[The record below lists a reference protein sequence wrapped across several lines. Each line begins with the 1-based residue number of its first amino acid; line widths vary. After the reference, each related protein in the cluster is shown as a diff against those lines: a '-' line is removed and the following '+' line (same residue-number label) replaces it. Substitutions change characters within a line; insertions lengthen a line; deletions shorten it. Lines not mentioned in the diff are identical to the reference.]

1 MGNVTKTN
9 KLNGHDLMNI
19 GIFGAIYF
27 VILFL
32 VAMLGIIPIFLPLL
46 SVLVPI
52 VGGVPFMLFLTKVK
66 KPGMIFI
73 MAIIMGLLM
82 MLTSMG
88 IWPLLTSVNAGLI
101 AEIVFKSGN
110 YASAKKA
117 VLTYGFFSL
126 WMYGNYMSLFLDRE
140 QYFAQRASFGKAY
153 AEAVAQLLPN
163 WMAFVLLIVCF
174 ICGILGGLFGQKV
187 LKKHFEKAGLV

>member
-1 MGNVTKTN
+1 
-9 KLNGHDLMNI
+9 
-19 GIFGAIYF
+19 
-27 VILFL
+27 
-32 VAMLGIIPIFLPLL
+32 
-46 SVLVPI
+46 
-52 VGGVPFMLFLTKVK
+52 MLFLTKVK

-82 MLTSMG
+82 VLTGMG
-88 IWPLLTSVNAGLI
+88 MWSLLTSAIAGLI

-163 WMAFVLLIVCF
+163 WMAFVLLIACF

>member
-88 IWPLLTSVNAGLI
+88 IWPLLTSVIAGSI

-140 QYFAQRASFGKAY
+140 QYFAQRASFGQAY

-163 WMAFVLLIVCF
+163 WMAFVLIIVCF
-174 ICGILGGLFGQKV
+174 ICGILGGLLGQKV

>member
-1 MGNVTKTN
+1 M
-9 KLNGHDLMNI
+9 
-19 GIFGAIYF
+19 
-27 VILFL
+27 
-32 VAMLGIIPIFLPLL
+32 P
-46 SVLVPI
+46 VL
-52 VGGVPFMLFLTKVK
+52 
-66 KPGMIFI
+66 
-73 MAIIMGLLM
+73 
-82 MLTSMG
+82 
-88 IWPLLTSVNAGLI
+88 
-101 AEIVFKSGN
+101 
-110 YASAKKA
+110 KKA

-163 WMAFVLLIVCF
+163 WMAFVLLIACF